1 MSIRRST
8 ALIVLL
14 VAASALTAFSQSKLK
29 KDLTFWIDDAGS
41 KLVQLAEAMPQEK
54 FAWRPAE
61 GVRSF
66 SEVCMHAAMANY
78 FFPSLVGVK
87 SDAAIT
93 KETEKITDKA
103 KVVAMLKSSL
113 DQMREVINE
122 MPDSSFEKATSIF
135 GTEGTYQGVFLLA
148 MSHIHEHLG
157 QAIAYARMNGVT
169 PPWSKPQ

>member
-87 SDAAIT
+87 SDVAIT

-169 PPWSKPQ
+169 PPWSKPE